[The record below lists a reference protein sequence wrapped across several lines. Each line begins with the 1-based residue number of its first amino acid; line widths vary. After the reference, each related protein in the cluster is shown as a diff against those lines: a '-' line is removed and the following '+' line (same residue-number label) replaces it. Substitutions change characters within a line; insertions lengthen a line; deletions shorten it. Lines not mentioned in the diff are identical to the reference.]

1 MSSKTISMIAY
12 ITIIGWLIAFFQS
25 RDTRTPLV
33 KFHLE
38 QALGVFIFSFCWSV
52 GLRILFFVIPP
63 LAPVGSILSFVPLVF
78 IILGIINASKE
89 QFTQLPIIGNL
100 IADKIKL

>member
-25 RDTRTPLV
+25 RNTRTPLV

-52 GLRILFFVIPP
+52 ILRILFFVIPP
-63 LAPVGSILSFVPLVF
+63 LAPVGGILSFVPLVF

-89 QFTQLPIIGNL
+89 QFTPLPIIGNL